1 MAILAAVLTLG
12 ALGALFG
19 AGLAF
24 ASRKLAV
31 HTDLRLEKIMG
42 LLPGANCGACGAAG
56 CFGFAEAVLKG
67 ELPPDA
73 CRAGDES
80 AKRGIAAI
88 LGKKLDKS
96 SKRVAVPHCRGG
108 ANAAERY
115 IYSGLKDC
123 RAAAALL
130 GGPKKC
136 PSGCIGLGTCVT
148 VCPFNAISM
157 GKDGLPRVDKNKCRA
172 CGKCVSACPK
182 RLFSLRTQEQK
193 VSVACRSLDT
203 AAVKRGYCKSACI
216 ACRRCEKT
224 CRYGAVKVENNLA
237 VIDYAKCTSC
247 MECVEVCPVKAIA
260 VL

>member
-1 MAILAAVLTLG
+1 MG
-12 ALGALFG
+12 GLGALFG

-67 ELPPDA
+67 DLPPDA
-73 CRAGDES
+73 CRASDEDV
-80 AKRGIAAI
+80 RHEIAAI
-88 LGKKLDKS
+88 AGKKLDRS
-96 SKRVAVPHCRGG
+96 SKRTAVLHCRGG
-108 ANAAERY
+108 AGVAERY

-136 PSGCIGLGTCVT
+136 AAGCIGLGSCAR

-157 GKDGLPRVDKNKCRA
+157 GPDGLPHVDKDKCRA
-172 CGKCVSACPK
+172 CGKCVSVCPK
-182 RLFSLRTQEQK
+182 HLFTLKAEEKK
-193 VSVACRSLDT
+193 VHVACSSHDT
-203 AAVKRGYCKSACI
+203 AAVKRGHCRSACI
-216 ACRRCEKT
+216 ACRLCEKA
-224 CRYGAVKVENNLA
+224 CKYGAIKVENNLA
-237 VIDYAKCTSC
+237 VIDYGKCTSC
-247 MECVEVCPVKAIA
+247 MECVKVCPVKVITA
-260 VL
+260 L